1 MLFRY
6 FCIKIPHKQNFIILT
21 IRIKNL
27 IKVIEKISL
36 WDGTW
41 YFPQSSYLHFLKLSS
56 TKILSKIV
64 LGMKIIIPPP
74 FLFLSNLYGLEK
86 LFIKN
91 RDSKNVSSSFVSV
104 TTRMSIYFSTVSFNF
119 SNLFPIELIFRLP
132 IITLFAFPIRISFIL
147 LEEFGV
153 VLREFFS
160 DWSFRLLS
168 E

>member
-36 WDGTW
+36 WDGRW

-56 TKILSKIV
+56 TKILSKTV

-91 RDSKNVSSSFVSV
+91 RDSKQRFQKRFIKFCFSYNKNVYILQHSFFQLLKFISS
-104 TTRMSIYFSTVSFNF
+104 
-119 SNLFPIELIFRLP
+119 
-132 IITLFAFPIRISFIL
+132 RINI
-147 LEEFGV
+147 
-153 VLREFFS
+153 
-160 DWSFRLLS
+160 
-168 E
+168 